1 MQAAPT
7 FEPEAVI
14 SAAKHQIISSNYKEV
29 DQARST
35 VFSILAK
42 CDEPTSI
49 ALYMQF
55 ADLEIELRQF
65 KQATKVLEQAVV
77 THPLSPV
84 LWKRYVG
91 FCLERQKHSNAKKLV
106 VRAIEL
112 LPEPSHGELWGLLE
126 QNEHTQGDVGALK
139 AQVAAGPVSA
149 AVVVAPPSTTTSTL
163 ASIPT
168 NTPVEA
174 TVAPTISP
182 PEQKATEYFTKLPET
197 LPITPECPHLL
208 FDPLDTSGPL
218 PPNIS
223 YHLEDFKLSDAVFRE
238 VLRLHDAQRQKEVDT
253 LYRWQDLIAMQM
265 KEGSELHRRHVTP
278 DTAVVDSE
286 HLIQRHEFTLR
297 AASSQSQFIEITAM
311 DRNNQLSAQQSALA
325 ALRVPLM
332 AVSKDPSVVTDQR
345 RVVHWLLEAERT
357 WRRPPQ
363 QQAPRAM
370 GDPRRSPP
378 RRVDEHQYHPYG
390 GRPHPQRPIGGGRGG
405 RGGHR

>member
-1 MQAAPT
+1 
-7 FEPEAVI
+7 
-14 SAAKHQIISSNYKEV
+14 YKEV

-112 LPEPSHGELWGLLE
+112 LP
-126 QNEHTQGDVGALK
+126 
-139 AQVAAGPVSA
+139 
-149 AVVVAPPSTTTSTL
+149 
-163 ASIPT
+163 
-168 NTPVEA
+168 
-174 TVAPTISP
+174 
-182 PEQKATEYFTKLPET
+182 KATEYFTKLPET

-223 YHLEDFKLSDAVFRE
+223 YHLEDFKLSDAVRIN
-238 VLRLHDAQRQKEVDT
+238 T
-253 LYRWQDLIAMQM
+253 
-265 KEGSELHRRHVTP
+265 
-278 DTAVVDSE
+278 
-286 HLIQRHEFTLR
+286 
-297 AASSQSQFIEITAM
+297 
-311 DRNNQLSAQQSALA
+311 
-325 ALRVPLM
+325 
-332 AVSKDPSVVTDQR
+332 
-345 RVVHWLLEAERT
+345 
-357 WRRPPQ
+357 
-363 QQAPRAM
+363 
-370 GDPRRSPP
+370 
-378 RRVDEHQYHPYG
+378 
-390 GRPHPQRPIGGGRGG
+390 
-405 RGGHR
+405 

>member
-1 MQAAPT
+1 MYG
-7 FEPEAVI
+7 
-14 SAAKHQIISSNYKEV
+14 YKEV

-77 THPLSPV
+77 THPLSPYSRTSTR
-84 LWKRYVG
+84 RYVG

-112 LPEPSHGELWGLLE
+112 LPVQSHGELWGLLE

-174 TVAPTISP
+174 TVAPSISP
-182 PEQKATEYFTKLPET
+182 PEQ
-197 LPITPECPHLL
+197 
-208 FDPLDTSGPL
+208 
-218 PPNIS
+218 
-223 YHLEDFKLSDAVFRE
+223 
-238 VLRLHDAQRQKEVDT
+238 
-253 LYRWQDLIAMQM
+253 
-265 KEGSELHRRHVTP
+265 
-278 DTAVVDSE
+278 
-286 HLIQRHEFTLR
+286 
-297 AASSQSQFIEITAM
+297 
-311 DRNNQLSAQQSALA
+311 
-325 ALRVPLM
+325 
-332 AVSKDPSVVTDQR
+332 
-345 RVVHWLLEAERT
+345 
-357 WRRPPQ
+357 
-363 QQAPRAM
+363 
-370 GDPRRSPP
+370 
-378 RRVDEHQYHPYG
+378 
-390 GRPHPQRPIGGGRGG
+390 
-405 RGGHR
+405 

>member
-112 LPEPSHGELWGLLE
+112 LPVQSHGELWGLLE
-126 QNEHTQGDVGALK
+126 QNEHTQGD
-139 AQVAAGPVSA
+139 
-149 AVVVAPPSTTTSTL
+149 
-163 ASIPT
+163 
-168 NTPVEA
+168 
-174 TVAPTISP
+174 
-182 PEQKATEYFTKLPET
+182 KATEYFTKLPET

-223 YHLEDFKLSDAVFRE
+223 YHLEDFKLSDAVRIN
-238 VLRLHDAQRQKEVDT
+238 T
-253 LYRWQDLIAMQM
+253 
-265 KEGSELHRRHVTP
+265 
-278 DTAVVDSE
+278 
-286 HLIQRHEFTLR
+286 
-297 AASSQSQFIEITAM
+297 
-311 DRNNQLSAQQSALA
+311 
-325 ALRVPLM
+325 
-332 AVSKDPSVVTDQR
+332 
-345 RVVHWLLEAERT
+345 
-357 WRRPPQ
+357 
-363 QQAPRAM
+363 
-370 GDPRRSPP
+370 
-378 RRVDEHQYHPYG
+378 
-390 GRPHPQRPIGGGRGG
+390 
-405 RGGHR
+405 